1 MPLTFVLRR
10 DAAPDLHLQGD
21 LLARVSP
28 MQAHWRGQEG
38 RGYDVA
44 LYATTDDQYVVHW
57 DYLTL
62 HQGEACHA
70 SVGMYAT
77 REEALVALVT
87 FDVTRW
93 MASPDPAAHVQLQQ
107 HYADQVRT
115 LTAHFDSEQ
124 HSREH
129 GREV

>member
-10 DAAPDLHLQGD
+10 DAALDLRLQGE

-28 MQAHWRGQEG
+28 IQAHWSVPGG
-38 RGYDVA
+38 RGYAVA
-44 LYATTDDQYVVHW
+44 LYATTDNRYVVHW
-57 DYLTL
+57 DYLTR

-70 SVGMYAT
+70 SVGMSAT
-77 REEALVALVT
+77 RAEVLVALGT
-87 FDVTRW
+87 FDVTPW
-93 MASPDPAAHVQLQQ
+93 VESPDPAARAQLQQ

-124 HSREH
+124 HSSEH

>member
-1 MPLTFVLRR
+1 MPLTFVLRL
-10 DAAPDLHLQGD
+10 DAAPDLHLQGE

-28 MQAHWRGQEG
+28 MQAHWSIQEG
-38 RGYDVA
+38 RWFDVA
-44 LYATTDDQYVVHW
+44 LYWATDDQYVVHW
-57 DYLTL
+57 NYLTR

-77 REEALVALVT
+77 REEALVALAT

-93 MASPDPAAHVQLQQ
+93 LESPDPAAHTQLQQ

-115 LTAHFDSEQ
+115 LTAHFDSE
-124 HSREH
+124 
-129 GREV
+129 

>member
-10 DAAPDLHLQGD
+10 DAAPEVPLQGE

-28 MQAHWRGQEG
+28 IQEHWRVPGG

-44 LYATTDDQYVVHW
+44 LYATTDHRYVVHW

-62 HQGEACHA
+62 HQGEACQA

-77 REEALVALVT
+77 REEALGALVT
-87 FDVTRW
+87 FDVTPW
-93 MASPDPAAHVQLQQ
+93 GASLDPAARAQLQQ
-107 HYADQVRT
+107 HYAGQVRT
-115 LTAHFDSEQ
+115 LTAHLD
-124 HSREH
+124 RE
-129 GREV
+129 

>member
-10 DAAPDLHLQGD
+10 DAAPDLHLQGE

-28 MQAHWRGQEG
+28 IKEHGSVPGG

-44 LYATTDDQYVVHW
+44 LYATTDNRYVVHW

-77 REEALVALVT
+77 RDEALGALVT
-87 FDVTRW
+87 FDVTPW
-93 MASPDPAAHVQLQQ
+93 VASLDPAAHAQLQQ

-115 LTAHFDSEQ
+115 LTAHFDSE
-124 HSREH
+124 
-129 GREV
+129 